1 MKVKA
6 RDFDKKFDEG
16 ADISKR
22 LVVKKARRPE
32 QEQKRVNVD
41 FPVWMIQLLDKEA
54 TRLGVPRQSIIK
66 VWVAERLEK
75 AS

>member
-1 MKVKA
+1 MKA
-6 RDFDKKFDEG
+6 RDFDKNFDEG
-16 ADISKR
+16 KDISKHLDIR
-22 LVVKKARRPE
+22 KARRPE

-41 FPVWMIQLLDKEA
+41 FPIWMIQMLDKEA
-54 TRLGVPRQSIIK
+54 KRLGVPRQSIIK